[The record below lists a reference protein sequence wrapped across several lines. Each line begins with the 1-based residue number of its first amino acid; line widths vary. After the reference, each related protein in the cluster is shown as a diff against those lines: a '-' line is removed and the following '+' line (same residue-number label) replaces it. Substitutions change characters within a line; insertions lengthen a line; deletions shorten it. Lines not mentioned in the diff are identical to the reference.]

1 MADLSES
8 LKWEYINYYKENK
21 VLQYTVN
28 GIYRFLILWIIKHN
42 PKIHGYAIMKEMDN
56 FFDSLINEGSLNKSN
71 PSKIYPILSK
81 MEDEDLIK
89 HSFEINDKKEI
100 KIYEITPKGDF
111 LLEFIREKYI
121 KIKKTPEGNLFF
133 EEFLNQEWSYLIFC
147 CFKIRK
153 KKNFLNYAFFLKRE
167 NSFFKAYFLKKEY
180 WKVKLILDDTKFI

>member
-8 LKWEYINYYKENK
+8 LKQEYINYYKENK
-21 VLQYTVN
+21 VLQYTAN
-28 GIYRFLILWIIKHN
+28 GIYRFLILWIIKRN

-133 EEFLNQEWSYLIFC
+133 EEFLNQE
-147 CFKIRK
+147 
-153 KKNFLNYAFFLKRE
+153 
-167 NSFFKAYFLKKEY
+167 
-180 WKVKLILDDTKFI
+180 

>member
-56 FFDSLINEGSLNKSN
+56 FFDSLINEGALNKSN

-133 EEFLNQEWSYLIFC
+133 EEFLNQE
-147 CFKIRK
+147 
-153 KKNFLNYAFFLKRE
+153 
-167 NSFFKAYFLKKEY
+167 
-180 WKVKLILDDTKFI
+180 

>member
-133 EEFLNQEWSYLIFC
+133 EEFLNQE
-147 CFKIRK
+147 
-153 KKNFLNYAFFLKRE
+153 
-167 NSFFKAYFLKKEY
+167 
-180 WKVKLILDDTKFI
+180 

>member
-21 VLQYTVN
+21 VLQHTVN
-28 GIYRFLILWIIKHN
+28 GIYRFLIFSIIKHN

-133 EEFLNQEWSYLIFC
+133 EEFLNQE
-147 CFKIRK
+147 
-153 KKNFLNYAFFLKRE
+153 
-167 NSFFKAYFLKKEY
+167 
-180 WKVKLILDDTKFI
+180 

>member
-1 MADLSES
+1 MTDLSES

-121 KIKKTPEGNLFF
+121 KIKKL
-133 EEFLNQEWSYLIFC
+133 
-147 CFKIRK
+147 
-153 KKNFLNYAFFLKRE
+153 LKAICSSK
-167 NSFFKAYFLKKEY
+167 SF
-180 WKVKLILDDTKFI
+180 

>member
-8 LKWEYINYYKENK
+8 LKQEYINYYKENK

-133 EEFLNQEWSYLIFC
+133 EEFLNQE
-147 CFKIRK
+147 
-153 KKNFLNYAFFLKRE
+153 
-167 NSFFKAYFLKKEY
+167 
-180 WKVKLILDDTKFI
+180 

>member
-21 VLQYTVN
+21 VLQYTAN

-133 EEFLNQEWSYLIFC
+133 EEFLNQE
-147 CFKIRK
+147 
-153 KKNFLNYAFFLKRE
+153 
-167 NSFFKAYFLKKEY
+167 
-180 WKVKLILDDTKFI
+180 

>member
-8 LKWEYINYYKENK
+8 LKGEYINYYKENK

-89 HSFEINDKKEI
+89 PSFEINDKKEI

-133 EEFLNQEWSYLIFC
+133 EEFLNQE
-147 CFKIRK
+147 
-153 KKNFLNYAFFLKRE
+153 
-167 NSFFKAYFLKKEY
+167 
-180 WKVKLILDDTKFI
+180 

>member
-21 VLQYTVN
+21 VLQYKVN

-121 KIKKTPEGNLFF
+121 KIKKL
-133 EEFLNQEWSYLIFC
+133 
-147 CFKIRK
+147 
-153 KKNFLNYAFFLKRE
+153 LKAICSSK
-167 NSFFKAYFLKKEY
+167 SF
-180 WKVKLILDDTKFI
+180 

>member
-21 VLQYTVN
+21 VLQHTVN

-133 EEFLNQEWSYLIFC
+133 EEFLN
-147 CFKIRK
+147 
-153 KKNFLNYAFFLKRE
+153 
-167 NSFFKAYFLKKEY
+167 
-180 WKVKLILDDTKFI
+180 

>member
-28 GIYRFLILWIIKHN
+28 GIYRFLIFSIIKHN

-133 EEFLNQEWSYLIFC
+133 EEFLNQE
-147 CFKIRK
+147 
-153 KKNFLNYAFFLKRE
+153 
-167 NSFFKAYFLKKEY
+167 
-180 WKVKLILDDTKFI
+180 

>member
-1 MADLSES
+1 
-8 LKWEYINYYKENK
+8 
-21 VLQYTVN
+21 
-28 GIYRFLILWIIKHN
+28 
-42 PKIHGYAIMKEMDN
+42 MDN

-133 EEFLNQEWSYLIFC
+133 EEFLNQE
-147 CFKIRK
+147 
-153 KKNFLNYAFFLKRE
+153 
-167 NSFFKAYFLKKEY
+167 
-180 WKVKLILDDTKFI
+180 

>member
-111 LLEFIREKYI
+111 LLEFVREKYI

-133 EEFLNQEWSYLIFC
+133 EEFLNQE
-147 CFKIRK
+147 
-153 KKNFLNYAFFLKRE
+153 
-167 NSFFKAYFLKKEY
+167 
-180 WKVKLILDDTKFI
+180 

>member
-89 HSFEINDKKEI
+89 HSFEINDKNEI

-133 EEFLNQEWSYLIFC
+133 EEFLNQE
-147 CFKIRK
+147 
-153 KKNFLNYAFFLKRE
+153 
-167 NSFFKAYFLKKEY
+167 
-180 WKVKLILDDTKFI
+180 